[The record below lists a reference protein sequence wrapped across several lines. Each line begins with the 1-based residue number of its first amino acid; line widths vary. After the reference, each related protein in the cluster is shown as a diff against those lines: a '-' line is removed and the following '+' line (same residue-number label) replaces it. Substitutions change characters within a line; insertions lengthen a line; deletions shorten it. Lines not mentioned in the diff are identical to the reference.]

1 MNTTREKCINKFNNL
16 LNDLEKSKNIE
27 ESIYNYALTQSELKG
42 IEPNIDDKIF
52 KRIYVNKII
61 SLYNNIDKDSYVK
74 NQNFLNRIYESN
86 FDIKNIAFL
95 TPQEIHKD
103 HWKKYLDRQNAN
115 DDFLY
120 SRTAG
125 IRTNEYKCGRCK
137 EKNCTYYQLQ
147 VRCSDEPMTTFIN
160 CLNCGN
166 RWSFN

>member
-1 MNTTREKCINKFNNL
+1 MMTRELCINKFNTL
-16 LNDLEKSKNIE
+16 LNNIE
-27 ESIYNYALTQSELKG
+27 SCKIIEDSIYRYTISQSELKG
-42 IEPNIDDKIF
+42 IDQNIENKYF

-61 SLYNNIDKDSYVK
+61 TLFNNLDKNSY
-74 NQNFLNRIYESN
+74 
-86 FDIKNIAFL
+86 IKNNTFLERLYEKDFDLYDIAFL

-103 HWKKYLDRQNAN
+103 HWKKYLDRQSAN
-115 DDFLY
+115 DEFLY

-125 IRTNEYKCGRCK
+125 IRTSEYKCGRCK
-137 EKNCTYYQLQ
+137 ERNCTYYQLQ

>member
-1 MNTTREKCINKFNNL
+1 MTRELCINKFNSL
-16 LNDLEKSKNIE
+16 LNDIDISKNIE
-27 ESIYNYALTQSELKG
+27 SSIYDYTIIQTKNKG
-42 IEPNIDDKIF
+42 IDQNINDKYF

-61 SLYNNIDKDSYVK
+61 TLYNNLDENSYVK
-74 NQNFLNRIYESN
+74 NTNFLQRLKEGDFNINE
-86 FDIKNIAFL
+86 IAFL
-95 TPQEIHKD
+95 SPQEINKN
-103 HWKKYLDRQNAN
+103 HWKKYLDRQSAN
-115 DDFLY
+115 DEFLY
-120 SRTAG
+120 SRTVG